1 MLNKEV
7 LLEVDSISELSADF
21 VLRHMDKV
29 GEGYSI
35 IVDKEGKLIGLI
47 TDGDIRRYLIN
58 KDSKDFHSFV
68 NQNPLTHADDGAP
81 RNSLVLLMRRKRIT
95 LLPIVDKNNILV
107 NVISLKD
114 VFFEF
119 IDNPVVLMAGGL
131 GSRLRPLTNDLPKP
145 MLPLGDKPI
154 IERLINRLVECGYYN
169 FYITVNYLSDKIVD
183 YFGDG
188 KELGV
193 NIQYVH
199 ETKRTGTAGS
209 LFYLKD
215 KINMPFIVMNSDLY
229 VKSLDFRAMLKY
241 HEMNESVAT
250 MGVVNKSFQVPF
262 GVIETKSDVITDIKE
277 KPDYEYLIN
286 GGVYLLN
293 PEVLNLIENDEFLDM
308 PSLFRAL
315 MSKGDKTLKYR
326 IRGGWTDIGTHDEYK
341 RLKNEFEQE

>member
-1 MLNKEV
+1 MLNKEF
-7 LLEVDSISELSADF
+7 LLVVDSLSELTPDF
-21 VLRHMDKV
+21 VLRHMDRV
-29 GEGYSI
+29 GEGYSLI
-35 IVDKEGKLIGLI
+35 TDKAGRLIGLI

-58 KDSKDFHSFV
+58 KDSREFHSFI
-68 NQNPLTHADDGAP
+68 NKDPLTHLDDGAP
-81 RNSLVLLMRRKRIT
+81 RNSLILLMRRKRIT
-95 LLPIVDKNNILV
+95 LLPIVDKKNVLI

-131 GSRLRPLTNDLPKP
+131 GSRLRPLTNSVPKP

-154 IERLINRLVECGYYN
+154 MERLINRLVECGYYN
-169 FYITVNYLSDKIVD
+169 FYVTVNYLSEKIEE

-188 KELGV
+188 KELGI
-193 NIQYVH
+193 NIEYVH

-209 LFYLKD
+209 LYYLKD
-215 KINMPFIVMNSDLY
+215 KIDKPFIVMNSDLH

-241 HEMNESVAT
+241 HELNESVAT
-250 MGVVNKSFQVPF
+250 MGVVNKTFQVPF

-293 PEVLNLIENDEFLDM
+293 SEVLKLIESDEFLDM
-308 PSLFRAL
+308 PSLYRTL
-315 MSKGDKTLKYR
+315 MSRGDKTLKYR

-341 RLKNEFEQE
+341 KLKDEFEQA